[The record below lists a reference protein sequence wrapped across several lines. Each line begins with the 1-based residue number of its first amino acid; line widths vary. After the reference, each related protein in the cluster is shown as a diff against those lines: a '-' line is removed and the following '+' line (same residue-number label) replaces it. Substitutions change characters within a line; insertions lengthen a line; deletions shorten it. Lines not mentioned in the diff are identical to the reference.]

1 MHAYSAVKDKCSVT
15 KMSAKQ
21 RQITKKNTLNVSVV
35 LAEAYDIK
43 VDAQLE
49 FNRNTKSNF

>member
-1 MHAYSAVKDKCSVT
+1 
-15 KMSAKQ
+15 MSAKQ

>member
-1 MHAYSAVKDKCSVT
+1 MHAYSAVKVKCSVT

-21 RQITKKNTLNVSVV
+21 RQITKNTLNVPIV

-43 VDAQLE
+43 VDA
-49 FNRNTKSNF
+49 